1 MKHIS
6 LRLAW
11 HDDGWNGHVCK
22 KPDSAD
28 LQSVQH
34 IITSKLCYRHSSSQ

>member
-1 MKHIS
+1 MSVHIS

-22 KPDSAD
+22 KPKQI
-28 LQSVQH
+28 LIV
-34 IITSKLCYRHSSSQ
+34 